1 MVIQGLLVALVIFI
15 VKFFDWVFCLQL
27 NRPIVT
33 GALVGIVLG
42 QPVEGITLGAAI
54 ELVFLGAITIGGSVP
69 QEIAIGGI
77 LATAYAILLK
87 QNVQVAI
94 ALAVP
99 ISILG
104 AFFYNVLKLFF
115 TALVEKL
122 NKYLENNDEKNF
134 DRLFLSQLIILPSV
148 YAIVV
153 FIGIVVGTNTIQLA
167 VNAIPPVVMNGLT
180 TAAGILPALGFG
192 MLLKMLWQKNIALF
206 FFVGFAMA
214 AYLNLPITGVAIF
227 AACISVYIC
236 LSDYDNKKKMAVNNN
251 VQTGQTS
258 EVEDFFDE

>member
-1 MVIQGLLVALVIFI
+1 MVVEGLLVALVIFI

-33 GALVGIVLG
+33 GTLVGIVLG
-42 QPVEGITLGAAI
+42 HPAEGIILGAAI

-69 QEIAIGGI
+69 QEIAIGGV

-94 ALAVP
+94 TLAVP

-104 AFFYNVLKLFF
+104 AFFYNILKLFF

-122 NKYLENNDEKNF
+122 DKHLDNKDEKNF
-134 DRLFLSQLIILPSV
+134 NRLFLFQLLIFPSAF
-148 YAIVV
+148 AIVV
-153 FIGIVVGTNTIQLA
+153 FIGIVAGTNTIEA
-167 VNAIPPVVMNGLT
+167 IVNVIPPVVMNGLT

-192 MLLKMLWQKNIALF
+192 LLLKMLWQKNIALF
-206 FFVGFAMA
+206 FFAGFAMA
-214 AYLNLPITGVAIF
+214 ACLKLSSMGVAIF

-236 LSDYDNKKKMAVNNN
+236 IADYTDKKKMTANNN
-251 VQTGQTS
+251 AKTSQTS
-258 EVEDFFDE
+258 EMEDFFDD

>member
-1 MVIQGLLVALVIFI
+1 MVIQGLLVAFVISI
-15 VKFFDWVFCLQL
+15 VKFFDWAFCLQL

-42 QPVEGITLGAAI
+42 QPAEGITLGAAI

-77 LATAYAILLK
+77 LATAYAILLN
-87 QNVQVAI
+87 QDVQVAI

-104 AFFYNVLKLFF
+104 AFFYNILKLFF

-122 NKYLENNDEKNF
+122 DKYLDNNDEKNF
-134 DRLFLSQLIILPSV
+134 NRLFLSQLIILPSV
-148 YAIVV
+148 YALVV
-153 FIGIVVGTNTIQLA
+153 FIGIVVGTNTIQFV
-167 VNAIPPVVMNGLT
+167 VNAIPPAIMNGLT

-192 MLLKMLWQKNIALF
+192 LLLKMLWQKNLALF
-206 FFVGFAMA
+206 FFAGFAMA
-214 AYLNLPITGVAIF
+214 AYLKLSSMGVAIF

-236 LSDYDNKKKMAVNNN
+236 LSDYSNKKSVVVNNN
-251 VQTGQTS
+251 SQTNKTS
-258 EVEDFFDE
+258 EEEDFFND

>member
-1 MVIQGLLVALVIFI
+1 MVVEGLLVALVIFI

-27 NRPIVT
+27 NRPMVT
-33 GALVGIVLG
+33 GTLVGIVLG
-42 QPVEGITLGAAI
+42 HPAEGITLGAAI

-69 QEIAIGGI
+69 QEIAIGGV

-104 AFFYNVLKLFF
+104 AFFYNILKLFF

-122 NKYLENNDEKNF
+122 DRHLDNKDEKNF
-134 DRLFLSQLIILPSV
+134 NRLFLSQLLIFPSAF
-148 YAIVV
+148 AIVV
-153 FIGIVVGTNTIQLA
+153 FIGIVAGTNTIETI

-192 MLLKMLWQKNIALF
+192 LLLKMLWQKNIALF
-206 FFVGFAMA
+206 FFAGFAMA
-214 AYLNLPITGVAIF
+214 AYLNLSNMGVAIF

-236 LSDYDNKKKMAVNNN
+236 ISDYTDKKKIAVNDNSKIS
-251 VQTGQTS
+251 QTS
-258 EVEDFFDE
+258 EMEDFFNE

>member
-15 VKFFDWVFCLQL
+15 VKFFDWAFCLQL
-27 NRPIVT
+27 NRPIIT
-33 GALVGIVLG
+33 GALVGLVLD
-42 QPVEGITLGAAI
+42 QPIEGIILGAAI

-87 QNVQVAI
+87 QDVQVAI

-122 NKYLENNDEKNF
+122 DKYLENN
-134 DRLFLSQLIILPSV
+134 
-148 YAIVV
+148 
-153 FIGIVVGTNTIQLA
+153 
-167 VNAIPPVVMNGLT
+167 
-180 TAAGILPALGFG
+180 
-192 MLLKMLWQKNIALF
+192 
-206 FFVGFAMA
+206 
-214 AYLNLPITGVAIF
+214 
-227 AACISVYIC
+227 
-236 LSDYDNKKKMAVNNN
+236 N
-251 VQTGQTS
+251 VI
-258 EVEDFFDE
+258 

>member
-15 VKFFDWVFCLQL
+15 VKFFDWAFCLQL
-27 NRPIVT
+27 HRPIVT
-33 GALVGIVLG
+33 GTLVGILLG

-54 ELVFLGAITIGGSVP
+54 ELVFLGTITIGGSVP

-104 AFFYNVLKLFF
+104 AFFYNILKLFF

-122 NKYLENNDEKNF
+122 DKYLNNNDEKNF
-134 DRLFLSQLIILPSV
+134 DRLFLSQLIILPSA

-153 FIGIVVGTNTIQLA
+153 FIGIVAGTNTIQLA
-167 VNAIPPVVMNGLT
+167 VNAIPSVIMNGLT

-192 MLLKMLWQKNIALF
+192 LLLKMLWQKNIALF

-214 AYLNLPITGVAIF
+214 AYLNLSSMGVAIF
-227 AACISVYIC
+227 ATCISVYIC
-236 LSDYDNKKKMAVNNN
+236 LSDYNNKRMTINNN
-251 VQTGQTS
+251 TQASQKS
-258 EVEDFFDE
+258 EAEDFFDE